1 MTCNIIACNK
11 QAEVKNI
18 LNSLASR
25 CFLDGNMKEAKERT
39 DFRKRIFS
47 ATFLVMAATLL
58 SKISGLVRDQITA
71 GYFGITYETDAFT
84 WAYFIPNLFRVLF
97 AESIIIAAFIPIYA
111 LCLKKN
117 DRTQLKDFVNS
128 VTNIFIVTFLIISV
142 IIFIFSNP
150 IGLLL
155 VKISGNNMNITSFSI
170 MNRIMIFSLVIM
182 SIAGLLTS
190 ILNSHN
196 RFVVPAIAPMIM
208 NLTSIIFVV
217 LLAGKLGIISMA
229 IGIMAGSVFE
239 VLIQLPGLR
248 GTGLEYRFRI
258 NFHNKAVKEMFSM
271 MVPIMLSLGAVQI
284 NNSIDNFFA
293 LNLGAGNTTALTFSW
308 RVANLP
314 LGVFSVAVI
323 TVLYPLIS
331 RQAAENNLTG
341 LKDSFSI
348 GVREIGYI
356 MIPASAGMIIL
367 SNPIIKILFERH
379 QFTAG
384 DTQKVATI
392 LVFHCVGLVFFGLL
406 MVLNRIFYSLKDV
419 KTPLIIALAS
429 ILSNLFLD
437 WLLIK
442 FMGTPGVALSTSLV
456 AGINIV
462 ALVIILRKK
471 IGNLGGR
478 KILISF
484 LKTGL
489 ATLVMSGAV
498 FLLWRFL
505 IKYFNQSN
513 LAVVLLLFLTII
525 IAGLLYVVV
534 TYFLKMEETK
544 YIARTIKQRFAK

>member
-1 MTCNIIACNK
+1 
-11 QAEVKNI
+11 
-18 LNSLASR
+18 
-25 CFLDGNMKEAKERT
+25 MKEVREKS
-39 DFRKRIFS
+39 DIRKRIFS

-97 AESIIIAAFIPIYA
+97 AESIIIAAFIPVYA
-111 LCLKKN
+111 FYLKKN
-117 DRTQLKDFVNS
+117 DKNELNDFVNS
-128 VTNIFIVTFLIISV
+128 VTNIFIIVFLIISA

-150 IGLLL
+150 IGMLLSR
-155 VKISGNNMNITSFSI
+155 ISGNNMNITSFSI

-217 LLAGKLGIISMA
+217 FLAGKIGIISMA
-229 IGIMAGSVFE
+229 IGIMAGSILE

-248 GTGLEYRFRI
+248 ETGLSYRFRI
-258 NFHNKAVKEMFSM
+258 HFQNKAVKEMFAM

-293 LNLGAGNTTALTFSW
+293 LSLGAGNTTALTFSW

-331 RQAAENNLTG
+331 RQAAENNIEG

-348 GVREIGYI
+348 GVREIVYI
-356 MIPASAGMIIL
+356 MIPASAGMIML
-367 SNPIIKILFERH
+367 SNPIIKVLFERH
-379 QFTAG
+379 QFSAA
-384 DTQKVATI
+384 DTHKVAAI
-392 LVFHCVGLVFFGLL
+392 LVFHCAGLVFFGLL

-419 KTPLIIALAS
+419 RTPLIVAMAS

-442 FMGTPGVALSTSLV
+442 LMGTPGVALSTSLV

-462 ALVIILRKK
+462 ALIIILRKK
-471 IGNLGGR
+471 IGYLGGR
-478 KILISF
+478 KILVSF
-484 LKTGL
+484 VKTGL
-489 ATLVMSGAV
+489 ATIVMSGAV
-498 FLLWRFL
+498 YLLWRFL
-505 IKYFNQSN
+505 NRYFNKN
-513 LAVVLLLFLTII
+513 NFEIVLLLFLII
-525 IAGLLYVVV
+525 VIAGLLYILI

-544 YIARTIKQRFAK
+544 YIARTVRQRFAK